1 MKCPTGFPLWSV
13 SRLGSPHPRIGSLV
27 IKKLILCFH
36 FSLTIGLWSHLS
48 PFPSVSTQP
57 VSTIHLT
64 TDQIY
69 IEFICFRIGDT
80 CTSLYLYTLFL
91 LDILRLAHARVQVLL
106 YFSITVIIIALLVP
120 VNEVMRKPG
129 QWTQWTV
136 GAVTARW
143 QLVWCSSRRIKY
155 FFFQDR
161 RIKYCSFTP

>member
-1 MKCPTGFPLWSV
+1 MFPFLSD
-13 SRLGSPHPRIGSLV
+13 H
-27 IKKLILCFH
+27 
-36 FSLTIGLWSHLS
+36 WSHLP

-57 VSTIHLT
+57 LSSLSTWLPT
-64 TDQIY
+64 KY

-136 GAVTARW
+136 GRWLHGDNCLVQQQENLILFLPPQTKVVRRYQHARPLW
-143 QLVWCSSRRIKY
+143 TLRFCPN
-155 FFFQDR
+155 
-161 RIKYCSFTP
+161 FTSTYRGLTRV